1 MLSQYAC
8 AVSPNEHEFKNVFV
22 KYGLR
27 FHAIC
32 TIVSSIYTINNNI
45 LAVSDY
51 WQPENEDDTIIASQN
66 NIQQLH
72 EIKSSINFKSIWHD
86 RT

>member
-1 MLSQYAC
+1 MMLSQYAC

-32 TIVSSIYTINNNI
+32 TIISSIYTINNNI
-45 LAVSDY
+45 LAVSNY
-51 WQPENEDDTIIASQN
+51 
-66 NIQQLH
+66 
-72 EIKSSINFKSIWHD
+72 
-86 RT
+86 